1 MINNSH
7 DLGGQRTL
15 GLSQA
20 RRIALAAQGLSR
32 PRKQT
37 KVSKRHLVG
46 VLDAIGQLQIDSI
59 NVVSRAHYIPLFAR
73 LGHYDTQLLDALV
86 SQRHGPATEYWA
98 HEASYVRS
106 ELVADLVPW
115 QRRRWVDRSE
125 QFDGDLKDL
134 SARVIEHLS
143 LHPGTSARQLSA
155 SLGVNPMKDRNHWGW
170 NWNDTKIVTEALFAQ
185 GRILALGRNTQ
196 FERLFA
202 LSQDVLPELPAVDQE
217 HKYQALRRLVVE
229 SLTAQ
234 GIGTKHCVAEYFRLP
249 IREVQAALESMADE
263 GLVERVQVERVTET
277 CFMIPGT
284 KIPRRIAPDLRLL
297 APFDSMV
304 FNRKR
309 LERFFDFEYRVEIY
323 VPKEKRRY
331 GYYVFPML
339 YGERFVGRVDLK
351 ADRAKGELQV
361 NSVHYEAH
369 APNEVAAALEIE
381 LGRMA
386 RWLALDNVKYR
397 L

>member
-1 MINNSH
+1 M
-7 DLGGQRTL
+7 
-15 GLSQA
+15 A
-20 RRIALAAQGLSR
+20 
-32 PRKQT
+32 
-37 KVSKRHLVG
+37 

-59 NVVSRAHYIPLFAR
+59 NVVSRAHYVPLFAR

-86 SQRHGPATEYWA
+86 SQRHGPVTEYWA

-106 ELVADLVPW
+106 ELVPALVPW

-125 QFDGDLKDL
+125 HFDDAMNNL
-134 SARVIEHLS
+134 SVRVMDHLA
-143 LHPGTSARQLSA
+143 LYPGTSARQLSV

-170 NWNDTKIVTEALFAQ
+170 NWNDTKLVTEALFAQ
-185 GRILALGRNTQ
+185 GKILALGRNAQ

-202 LSQDVLPELPAVDQE
+202 LSQDVLQELPEAVQKD
-217 HKYQALRRLVVE
+217 KTQALDRLVVE

-234 GIGTKHCVAEYFRLP
+234 GIGTTHCVADYFRLP
-249 IREVQAALESMADE
+249 VREVKAALESLADK
-263 GLVERVQVERVTET
+263 GLVERLQVERIKET
-277 CFMIPGT
+277 CYMMPGT
-284 KIPRRIAPDLRLL
+284 KTPRKISADLRLL

-351 ADRAKGELQV
+351 ADRAKSELQV

-369 APNEVAAALEIE
+369 APEEVTVALEFE
-381 LGRMA
+381 LERMA
-386 RWLALDNVKYR
+386 RWLALDNVRYK